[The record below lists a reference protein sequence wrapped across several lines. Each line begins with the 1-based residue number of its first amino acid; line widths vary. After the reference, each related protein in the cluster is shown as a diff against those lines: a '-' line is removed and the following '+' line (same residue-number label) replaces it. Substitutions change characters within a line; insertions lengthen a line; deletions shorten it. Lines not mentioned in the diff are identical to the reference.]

1 MLTSDII
8 RSKRDGAALG
18 AEAIREFVTGI
29 ARDSVSD
36 AQIAAFCMAVYL
48 NGMNSE
54 ETGLLTREM
63 ATSGRVLAW
72 QPEALGGPVI
82 DKHSTGGVGDKVS
95 LALAPIAA
103 ACGCFVPMVSGRGL
117 GHSGGT
123 LDKMDCIPGYR
134 STPDLET
141 LRRVVADVGCAI
153 IGQTADL
160 APADRRVYA
169 VRDVTATVESLPLIT
184 ASILSKKI
192 AAGNEFLVMD
202 VKFGSGAFMRDVD
215 RARELARHLVDT
227 ATASGLG
234 VRALLTDMD
243 EPLGTTAGHWLE
255 LREIHDYL
263 SGIHR
268 EARLHE
274 VVMALAAEMLVV
286 TGLADDRD
294 GARAQAE
301 GVLASGAAR
310 ERFQRMVTALGGP
323 WDFLDRFDHYYE
335 AAPMTLDVPAP
346 SAGYLAAIDA
356 REVGM
361 AIVELG
367 GGRRRGDETLDGR
380 VGFSGIL
387 PVGAA
392 VNADR
397 PLAYVHG
404 ATEAAARKAAARY
417 AAACTIATTEPV
429 AREVVAER
437 LGAAR

>member
-335 AAPMTLDVPAP
+335 AAPVTLDVPAP